1 MNFRFRKFLTRAL
14 RNENGQALPW
24 MVFLAGLTLGA
35 AGLTVDLGHAF
46 ISYRQLQ
53 TSTDAAA
60 MAGAYAMVLPGAT
73 TSTVNTVVKNF
84 ASVSNGANATPNL
97 PSPTIAITYA
107 CLPISGPIAADC
119 SGAPVN
125 YNVIQVTQRSTIPTY
140 FVRAL
145 TLFGLKS
152 VVSLP
157 LSTTSTATIASGKND
172 QVNVAVVLDST
183 KSMTNGAQNCGGKTK
198 INCALGGVQT
208 LMRRLAP
215 CTAASIKGTCVPFDQ
230 VSLFTYPNI
239 QANTTSNDTDC
250 KSGTNPSILNYS
262 TPTIGAAWSK
272 PTGTSATYMIADYTS
287 LWSSNNSQN
296 GSLSSTSTL
305 VNATGGPGTGCSGG
319 GIQAIGGVSTYFAGA
334 IYAAQ
339 SSLITAKAAAPGSR
353 NVMIILSDGDANA
366 DISNITGSSS
376 LSSKDSTPG
385 NPPYR
390 YGSANSECH
399 QAIDA
404 ANYATLNGTTVYSI
418 AYGSPS
424 SGCSTD
430 NAKQF
435 SSIISPCSTLQLMSS
450 GYASGDKSHF
460 YSDGSCSS
468 VYDLTDLDS
477 IFGSIQASLTHAR
490 LIPNPSTPI
499 KGT

>member
-1 MNFRFRKFLTRAL
+1 
-14 RNENGQALPW
+14 
-24 MVFLAGLTLGA
+24 
-35 AGLTVDLGHAF
+35 
-46 ISYRQLQ
+46 
-53 TSTDAAA
+53 
-60 MAGAYAMVLPGAT
+60 MAGAYAMIQPGAT
-73 TSTVNTVVKNF
+73 TSTVDTVVKNF

-97 PSPTIAITYA
+97 PSPTIAIRYA
-107 CLPISGPIAADC
+107 CLPLSGPVAADC
-119 SGAPVN
+119 SAAPVN
-125 YNVIQVTQRSTIPTY
+125 YNVIQVTQHSTVPTY
-140 FVRAL
+140 FIKAL

-157 LSTTSTATIASGKND
+157 LSTTSTATIASGVND

-183 KSMTNGAQNCGGKTK
+183 KSMASGAQNCGGKTK
-198 INCALGGVQT
+198 INCALSGVQT
-208 LMRRLAP
+208 LMTRLAP
-215 CTAASIKGTCVPFDQ
+215 CTAASIKGKCVPYDQ

-250 KSGTNPSILNYS
+250 KSGTNPTIMNYS
-262 TPTIGAAWSK
+262 VPTQGATWST
-272 PTGTSATYMIADYTS
+272 PTGTSATYQIADYTS
-287 LWSSNNSQN
+287 SWSSNNSQN
-296 GSLSSTSTL
+296 GSLSSTSTI
-305 VNATGGPGTGCSGG
+305 VNATGGSGSGCSGG
-319 GIQAIGGVSTYFAGA
+319 GVQAIGGVSTYFAGA

-339 SSLITAKAAAPGSR
+339 SSLVTAKAAAPGSR

-366 DISNITGSSS
+366 ASSNITGSSS
-376 LSSKDSTPG
+376 LSSRDNTPG
-385 NPPYR
+385 NTPYR

-404 ANYATLNGTTVYSI
+404 ANFATLSGTTVYSI

-430 NAKQF
+430 STTHF
-435 SSIISPCSTLQLMSS
+435 SSTITPCSTLQLMSS
-450 GYASGDKSHF
+450 GYGSGDKSHF

-490 LIPNPSTPI
+490 LIPNPKTAI
-499 KGT
+499 TGT